1 MNMLSKSF
9 LASES
14 AVSESIGY
22 ILILGIMVFSIGIIY
37 MIGYPALQNS
47 IDDAHMQNME
57 RGFII
62 LGNNI
67 DHVVSQEAPKQN
79 VELNL
84 KGGTLKAESVSTLY
98 IKYTDINNI
107 DLPGWNY
114 DYIVKGETVPHIT
127 TLSYD
132 YHGDKQIGYE
142 FGGTWE
148 NIGSNGYVLKSPNI
162 VVGDPFIIPIVDAGI
177 SGGSSIGGE
186 GTAKVIIDQR
196 ATTITNYEKIRSIKI
211 YVTSDYYQ
219 GWERYFTSIG
229 MTTSV
234 DVPTKTVIG
243 TYPVSTFT
251 YPQGITVMEV
261 KRPLYIDIMA

>member
-1 MNMLSKSF
+1 MKMSLKSF
-9 LASES
+9 LVSDS

-37 MIGYPALQNS
+37 VIGYPALQNS
-47 IDDAHMQNME
+47 IDNAHLQNME

-84 KGGTLKAESVSTLY
+84 KGGTLKAKSTSIVY
-98 IKYTDINNI
+98 IWYTDTNGIV
-107 DLPGWNY
+107 PGWNY
-114 DYIVKGETVPHIT
+114 DYIQNAENVPPIT
-127 TLSYD
+127 TIEYV

-142 FGGTWE
+142 FGGVWE

-177 SGGSSIGGE
+177 SGGSSIGGD
-186 GTAKVIIDQR
+186 GVAKVIIDQR
-196 ATTITNYEKIRSIKI
+196 ATTVTRKDNINSINI
-211 YVTSDYYQ
+211 YIESDYYQ
-219 GWERYFTSIG
+219 AWASYFKSIN
-229 MTTSV
+229 MNPIV
-234 DVPTKTVIG
+234 DVNSKTVTV
-243 TYPVSTFT
+243 TYTPSN
-251 YPQGITVMEV
+251 PITVMEV
-261 KRPLYIDIMA
+261 KRPLYIDIKA